1 MQAPRKSQRP
11 ALLQYPDLSGFAKL
25 AGGSQR
31 SCATLDQP
39 RSRVGGHRPSTRLKH
54 DSQGEKNMKTN
65 QLRRLALPNL
75 ALAAMLAASP
85 ALAQDSSDEDTANDI
100 IVTAAKR
107 AQNLQEVPISVS
119 AITGDALRQSRVT
132 QAEDIVT
139 KVPNLQLASTV
150 GDNTPIFSLR
160 GVSMF
165 DFSLNQSSPVA
176 TYYDEV
182 YKGNFAL
189 LGVALFDLE
198 RVEVLRGPQGTLYGK
213 NTTGGAVNL
222 ISTAPKLGE
231 TSGYLNA
238 GYGNYNRI
246 DLNGAVN
253 VPLGENAA
261 LRVAGTFARADGWF
275 ENLTPGQPDLASVRE
290 WGVRASL
297 RFEPSEGMDWT
308 LRFAHTD
315 QSPRNYGIYAEP
327 EAANRVGLKRRQIR
341 SNLAD
346 ERREAKTTS
355 VALTG
360 NIEVGDALTLTT
372 ITSYDKGR
380 LFFFE
385 DSDGQDVRILEVP
398 YFARTKQFAQDLR
411 LTSDFD
417 GPFNFIL
424 GGYYNREKVFNS
436 SALHI
441 LADTDSDGL
450 PGNTAGD
457 CNAGFPVGCVI
468 QNSFDQLKKS
478 FAVYSDV
485 SFELSDALTLRGGL
499 RYTNDKGSQTGFV
512 SDAQGLDGSFAF
524 NLIPPTDRR
533 YKTNNLSGKV
543 GLDYKFTDD
552 NMVYGSFSRGYRA
565 RAFNAQAFFD
575 VSELGVAKQE
585 TVNAWELGIK
595 SQFADRRVTLNVA
608 GFYYDYRNQQY
619 INVDPGTGAQ
629 TLLNIPKSRILGGE
643 IELTARA
650 SDMITL
656 RGAVGLLDT
665 QIKNGLVSGSNV
677 AGNKLPNAPSF
688 SFTGGVDLTLFDND
702 SGKLGASV
710 DLSYSGSQYFET
722 LNVPRLQQGGYAL
735 IGAHLDWESA
745 DGKWNASVWGKNLT
759 DKFYF
764 TSRIDLLLGFGLDYN
779 HVGAPR
785 SYGITVGLKF

>member
-1 MQAPRKSQRP
+1 
-11 ALLQYPDLSGFAKL
+11 
-25 AGGSQR
+25 
-31 SCATLDQP
+31 
-39 RSRVGGHRPSTRLKH
+39 
-54 DSQGEKNMKTN
+54 MKTN
-65 QLRRLALPNL
+65 QLRLLALCNL
-75 ALAAMLAASP
+75 ALAAMLTASP
-85 ALAQDSSDEDTANDI
+85 ALAQESADESSAADI

-119 AITGDALRQSRVT
+119 AITGDTLRQSRVT

-222 ISTAPKLGE
+222 ISVAPKLGE

-246 DLNGAVN
+246 DVNGAVN

-290 WGVRASL
+290 WGVRGSL

-308 LRFAHTD
+308 LRVSHTD

-327 EAANRVGLKRRQIR
+327 EAANRVGLSRRQIR

-346 ERREAKTTS
+346 QRREATTTS

-360 NIEVGDALTLTT
+360 NIEVSDALTLTT
-372 ITSYDKGR
+372 ITSYDKGK

-411 LTSDFD
+411 LTSDYD

-424 GGYYNREKVFNS
+424 GAYYNREKVFNS
-436 SALHI
+436 SELNI
-441 LADTDSDGL
+441 LVDTDSDGL

-457 CNAGFPVGCVI
+457 CNAGFPVGCIVA
-468 QNSFDQLKKS
+468 NSFDQLKKS
-478 FAVYSDV
+478 FAVYTDV
-485 SFELSDALTLRGGL
+485 SFELSDQLTLRGGL
-499 RYTNDKGSQTGFV
+499 RYTNDKGSQTNFV
-512 SDAQGLDGSFAF
+512 SDALGLDRSFAF
-524 NLIPPTDRR
+524 NLIPQIPATDRR

-543 GLDYKFTDD
+543 GIDYKFTDD
-552 NMVYGSFSRGYRA
+552 NMVYASFSRGYRG

-575 VSELGVAKQE
+575 VAELGVAKQE

-595 SQFADRRVTLNVA
+595 SQFADRRITLNVA
-608 GFYYDYRNQQY
+608 GFYYDYRDQQY
-619 INVDPGTGAQ
+619 INVDPDTAA
-629 TLLNIPKSRILGGE
+629 TELLNIPKSRIMGGE

-650 SDMITL
+650 SDMLTL

-665 QIKNGLVSGSNV
+665 KIKDGVVSGFDV

-688 SFTGGVDLTLFDND
+688 SFTGGVDLTLFDNG
-702 SGKLGASV
+702 SGKLGASA
-710 DLSYSGSQYFET
+710 DLSYSSSQYFET
-722 LNVPRLQQGGYAL
+722 LNVPRLQQGSYAL
-735 IGAHLDWESA
+735 LGAHLDWASA
-745 DGKWNASVWGKNLT
+745 DGKWNASLWGKNLT
-759 DKFYF
+759 NKFYF
-764 TSRIDLLLGFGLDYN
+764 TSRIDLLAGFGLDYN

-785 SYGITVGLKF
+785 SYGITVGVKF